1 MKNNENKTIK
11 NETVISEW
19 SEILFAL
26 LLSLSLILLAQYV
39 KFIKNPEKSTPI
51 TKDTFVGLVVLGIIT
66 IIGIIIQKLVQKQPI
81 QIIKDFPV
89 LGWVSMTSLF
99 FCLIFPF
106 AIKAIHSVDFLG
118 ITTTILTFAGLSI
131 ANRLG
136 DLKKVSWKI
145 VIVGTFVFI
154 GTYLGSALIAHIGLL
169 LTGR

>member
-1 MKNNENKTIK
+1 MENKIQ
-11 NETVISEW
+11 EW
-19 SEILFAL
+19 TKILLTL
-26 LLSLSLILLAQYV
+26 LMSLSLILLAQYV
-39 KFIKNPEKSTPI
+39 KFLKNPQKSTPI
-51 TKDTFVGLVVLGIIT
+51 TKDTFVGLFVLGLIT
-66 IIGIIIQKLVQKQPI
+66 VIGIIIQKLMQKQPI

-106 AIKAIHSVDFLG
+106 AIKAIHAVDFLG

-145 VIVGTFVFI
+145 AIVGTFVFI

-169 LTGR
+169 LTGK